1 MNLQD
6 LGSLG
11 EFVGAIAVMV
21 TLVYLAIQ
29 TRLTRK
35 AAEVTQRAAEETA
48 KFSSMQMLQGVA
60 DMYSRWRLARM
71 NPEFAEL
78 LVKSRGSES
87 LTESEQVIYS
97 AAFEELFFTALV
109 SFQGAVESASFHTE
123 SVDIIYLLDT
133 FKDNPKAIAEWQRMR
148 PALIA
153 GSSMTASSKFVETVD
168 NMLVEQ
174 GLANQDDE

>member
-1 MNLQD
+1 MNIQE

-35 AAEVTQRAAEETA
+35 AAEETA
-48 KFSSMQMLQGVA
+48 KFASMQMLQGVA

-71 NPEFAEL
+71 NPEIAEL
-78 LVKSRGSES
+78 LVKSRGSER
-87 LTESEQVIYS
+87 LTDAEQLIYS
-97 AAFEELFFTALV
+97 AAFEELFFTVLV
-109 SFQGAVESASFHTE
+109 SYQSAAESAFFFHEE

-133 FKDNPKAIAEWQRMR
+133 FKANPKAIAEWQRMR

-153 GSSMTASSKFVETVD
+153 GSSIAGSSKFVETID
-168 NMLVEQ
+168 KMLKEQ
-174 GLANQDDE
+174 GIANHDLANQDNE

>member
-1 MNLQD
+1 MNIQE

-11 EFVGAIAVMV
+11 EFIGAIAVMV

-60 DMYSRWRLARM
+60 SMYSRWRLARM
-71 NPEFAEL
+71 NPQLAEL
-78 LVKSRGSES
+78 LVKAKGSDS
-87 LTESEQVIYS
+87 LTESEQVIFS
-97 AAFEELFFTALV
+97 SAFEELFFTALV
-109 SFQGAVESASFHTE
+109 SFQSAVESASFHTE

-133 FKDNPKAIAEWQRMR
+133 FKDNPKAIVEWRRMR

-153 GSSMTASSKFVETVD
+153 GSSMTGSSKFVETVD
-168 NMLVEQ
+168 KMLEEQ
-174 GLANQDDE
+174 GIANQDD

>member
-1 MNLQD
+1 MNIQE

-35 AAEVTQRAAEETA
+35 AAEETA

-71 NPEFAEL
+71 NPELAEL
-78 LVKSRGSES
+78 LVKARGSEN
-87 LTESEQVIYS
+87 LTDEEQIIFS
-97 AAFEELFFTALV
+97 SAFEELFFTALV
-109 SFQGAVESASFHTE
+109 SFQGAVESASFHKE

-153 GSSMTASSKFVETVD
+153 GSSMTGSSKFVDTVD
-168 NMLVEQ
+168 KMLEEQ
-174 GLANQDDE
+174 GFSNKDMANHDDE